1 MRLRRSM
8 GNMLKLS
15 LPIRSKREEAYRM
28 WKWESGMEEAEIHD
42 QALPEGTVI
51 LDGKY
56 RLERLLHQRPRLNL
70 YLGRRLSQVKQ
81 IIQKQPGSELPV
93 AIREMVLIGLSSSM
107 REQIKQAAY
116 EEFVSPVVHVSPF
129 WPGAGE
135 GIYLEGD
142 RHYLVMPLQRAHDK
156 QRTNAVTLAELL
168 VSRSEWPLW
177 LNMHTAL
184 KWGIQLCRIV
194 ARLHCLGSVLGD
206 LDPTTVLVDGA
217 GTAGWAPVLLRAWPP
232 APYYWLSLST
242 LLPSAEHMARV
253 FPIASIST
261 DNPFVAP
268 ELFEG
273 LYDERSDVYSL
284 GAILYLLLTHYAP
297 PSALL
302 RQGGRSQTRAT
313 IPRAYVSN
321 SLEKIELIPP
331 HFLDALLPLSLEGVL
346 LRALELDPIWRY
358 ATAFELVEALE
369 AINLAQ
375 IGMHTSAIR
384 DVLGN
389 VSHLG
394 KALRW
399 LKREINL

>member
-93 AIREMVLIGLSSSM
+93 AIREMVLIGLSPSM

-206 LDPTTVLVDGA
+206 LDPTTVLVDEA

-273 LYDERSDVYSL
+273 LSDERSDVYSL

-369 AINLAQ
+369 AIDLAQ
-375 IGMHTSAIR
+375 VGMHTSAIR

>member
-1 MRLRRSM
+1 MSLRKSM

-93 AIREMVLIGLSSSM
+93 AIREMVLTGLSSSM
-107 REQIKQAAY
+107 REQIEQAAY
-116 EEFVSPVVHVSPF
+116 EEFISPVVLVSPF

-135 GIYLEGD
+135 GIYLEGN
-142 RHYLVMPLQRAHDK
+142 RHYLVMPLQRAHNK

-168 VSRSEWPLW
+168 VSRSDWPLW

-184 KWGIQLCRIV
+184 KWGIQLCRMV

-206 LDPTTVLVDGA
+206 LNPTIVLVDGA

-232 APYYWLSLST
+232 APYYWPSLPT

-253 FPIASIST
+253 FPIANIST

-302 RQGGRSQTRAT
+302 RQGGRSQTRT
-313 IPRAYVSN
+313 TVPRAYVSN

-331 HFLDALLPLSLEGVL
+331 HFLNALLPLPLEGVL
-346 LRALELDPIWRY
+346 LRALELDPTWRY

-369 AINLAQ
+369 AIDPAQ
-375 IGMHTSAIR
+375 IDIRTSAIS

>member
-194 ARLHCLGSVLGD
+194 ARLHSLGSVLGD

-273 LYDERSDVYSL
+273 LYNERSDVYSL

-369 AINLAQ
+369 AIDLAQ
-375 IGMHTSAIR
+375 VGMHTSAIR